1 MFFMVRVSKPSL
13 FLQVCRLP
21 VPPCFDD
28 RHDGLFLVLCPSW
41 PGSIMVTPWTLLVVP
56 PLVLSSWFLPGP
68 FLMVHPWVVLSLWSL
83 PWSFPRGSSLVLSS
97 WFLPGLFLLVPPW
110 VVLSLW
116 SLPWS
121 FLVVPPG
128 PCALSLSLFLSLYL
142 PHVSLFSSSLRYC
155 QDSCRQRMWRKKA

>member
-13 FLQVCRLP
+13 FLQVCCLP

-28 RHDGLFLVLCPSW
+28 CHDGLFLVLCPSW

-56 PLVLSSWFLPGP
+56 
-68 FLMVHPWVVLSLWSL
+68 
-83 PWSFPRGSSLVLSS
+83 RGSSS
-97 WFLPGLFLLVPPW
+97 LFLVVPPR

-128 PCALSLSLFLSLYL
+128 PCALSLSLSFSLYL
-142 PHVSLFSSSLRYC
+142 PPVSLCSSSLRYPSHVYTVVV
-155 QDSCRQRMWRKKA
+155 DLFAIYLLSHSTYSARNTFLTPLHHIFLNF